1 MTREGLPFDW
11 QKTVWDSLANALK
24 GQRFPHALLLE
35 GERHIGKTLFTR
47 AFAKL
52 VLCKNR
58 KDNLACGACRSC
70 SMISAGTH
78 PDRLELESGENHVSI
93 KVDDVRLLSTFS
105 QRSSHSGAARIA
117 IIPEAH
123 RMNSSAS
130 NALLKTLEEPQD
142 QVYIILTSSEF
153 GRLSATVRSRVQR
166 IKMRSP
172 SLKETTDFLSDE
184 LEEEGVLEFLKLSRG
199 KPFIDGPEFSRQE
212 LSHYRDFQRC
222 VLGTLFIKK
231 SSYELQKC
239 AFKLKP
245 HSAIDEFFLIASE
258 ILKRNFIEQEG
269 DIEKPCVSKEDISN
283 IRSKQ
288 NSALEKAEFSENLAT
303 FISFVESAQKVIKSS
318 SNPNPQLLLD
328 SLIWRWERLGS
339 SLETRNKH

>member
-1 MTREGLPFDW
+1 
-11 QKTVWDSLANALK
+11 
-24 GQRFPHALLLE
+24 
-35 GERHIGKTLFTR
+35 
-47 AFAKL
+47 
-52 VLCKNR
+52 
-58 KDNLACGACRSC
+58 
-70 SMISAGTH
+70 MISAGTH

-172 SLKETTDFLSDE
+172 SLQETTDFLSDE
-184 LEEEGVLEFLKLSRG
+184 LEEEGVLEFLRLSRG
-199 KPFIDGPEFSRQE
+199 KTFIDGPEFSRQE

-222 VLGTLFIKK
+222 VLDTLFFKK

-239 AFKLKP
+239 AFNLKP

-303 FISFVESAQKVIKSS
+303 FISFVESAQKVMKSS

-339 SLETRNKH
+339 SLEKRNIN